1 MDASLKLSDE
11 NDIFMESLRMEGWIL
26 LLWSYIPDWA
36 SQVVQ
41 VIKNLFAD
49 AGNIKDPGLI
59 PGSGRFPEDGVAT
72 HSSILAW
79 RIPRTEEPGGLQ
91 SMGLQSRTQL
101 KQVVMAW
108 HTHEYQTH
116 DMLTTKTNGIP
127 PYLKWKLM

>member
-11 NDIFMESLRMEGWIL
+11 NDIFMESLRMEDWIL

-59 PGSGRFPEDGVAT
+59 PGSGRFPEDGMAT

-91 SMGLQSRTQL
+91 SMG
-101 KQVVMAW
+101 
-108 HTHEYQTH
+108 
-116 DMLTTKTNGIP
+116 P
-127 PYLKWKLM
+127 